1 MAAMI
6 FAFALVLGSVP
17 PSHEAFP
24 VSLTMNS
31 GFELV
36 ADSTTLPPKYGAYW
50 ENAFAPR
57 ECDPTS
63 SIVVREDGNRVARLD
78 PHRPPIQQILTLL
91 GPYSSAF
98 RVELR
103 FKPES
108 PTARLVV
115 RFLSEE
121 GREITWASGE
131 SAPGETAF
139 EIVATGRD
147 DDGFERTV
155 IEVGSTFQS
164 LSDAAPPPWATLS
177 LRSVGGF
184 VEVDDVV
191 AAHWLPR
198 VSHRELKE
206 TLLADIRDAVAVFVE
221 EPTGPS
227 GLGLGLVDRQSGYQ
241 TRGSFDVETGKGITE
256 NTVVGITGIHEVL
269 LRYARIPNLPTD
281 DPMLLAAHDVLKQ
294 LALSALKNN
303 VFASTG
309 LFCLYDRVK
318 KQPLTDAELSPTH
331 FIQTILDIAELFPD
345 DKVLGNYA
353 RFHAEKLG
361 DAMVRLRREH
371 DLPRDVPY
379 GRGPGGNWF
388 GRMPEKVSPLGFLAP
403 PMRKTYDQ
411 SWAIAFDRSWYHDF
425 DTAVGLMR
433 LHRVIPKPEYLEAV
447 RIACHKFDRA
457 WDATRYDMENDTDDH
472 YGRNV
477 ESAID
482 AYRNSGGA
490 LPELLDFAQR
500 ATDHRLD
507 RFVPSGET
515 VWIQGIRL
523 GSFTTGDQPRAFRGP
538 LGLYRLSRESNPV
551 SSGFEPYVDAIREL
565 TRADLR
571 RRLLD
576 DSTYTEASSFQW
588 RMIAMCFRK
597 NFIAPCDSGTDWEGD
612 MGDLFAGPPANSYR
626 ALLRA
631 LELDRAGLDRE
642 WVTWYALIHDHVLA
656 RYRAK
661 YGYRFGLSKETGQR
675 YGIHD
680 QYLEGWSTNHPYG
693 LAITLL
699 HAELLE
705 TGALEREA
713 ASVRIQS
720 VSRAADGSVR
730 IEVAGPPSRSVAI
743 HVAPRASFEDV
754 APHDARLRYVARSR
768 PHESTRFTLDAAGR
782 GGASFPFQGDSIAV
796 DAELPCSIA
805 PEETFTRLEDLC
817 GGTYSLEASSR

>member
-6 FAFALVLGSVP
+6 FAFAVVLGSIP
-17 PSHEAFP
+17 PSDEAFP

-63 SIVVREDGNRVARLD
+63 SIVLREDGNRVARLD
-78 PHRPPIQQILTLL
+78 PYRPPIQQILTLH

-108 PTARLVV
+108 PDARLVV
-115 RFLSEE
+115 RFQSEE
-121 GREITWASGE
+121 GREITWTSGT
-131 SAPGETAF
+131 SATGETAF
-139 EIVATGRD
+139 PIVATVRD
-147 DDGFERTV
+147 DDGFERAV
-155 IEVGSTFQS
+155 IDVGSTFQS
-164 LSDAAPPPWATLS
+164 LAEVAPPPWALLS
-177 LRSVGGF
+177 LHSVGG
-184 VEVDDVV
+184 VVQVDDVV

-198 VSHRELKE
+198 ISHRELKDA
-206 TLLADIRDAVAVFVE
+206 LLADIRDAIAVFIE
-221 EPTGPS
+221 EATGPS
-227 GLGLGLVDRQSGYQ
+227 GKGLGLVDRQSGYQ

-269 LRYARIPNLPTD
+269 LRYARIPNLAKD
-281 DPMLLAAHDVLKQ
+281 DPTLLAARDVLKQ
-294 LALSALKNN
+294 LAFSALKNN
-303 VFASTG
+303 VFATTG

-318 KQPLTDAELSPTH
+318 KKPLTDVELSPTH
-331 FIQTILDIAELFPD
+331 FIQTILDVADLFPD

-353 RFHAEKLG
+353 RFHAEKMA
-361 DAMVRLRREH
+361 DTMIRLRREH

-379 GRGPGGNWF
+379 GRGLGGNWF

-403 PMRKTYDQ
+403 PKQKTYDQ
-411 SWAIAFDRSWYHDF
+411 SWAIAHDRSWYHDF

-433 LHRVIPKPEYLEAV
+433 VHRVIPKPEYLDAV

-477 ESAID
+477 ETAIE

-490 LPELLDFAQR
+490 LPELLDFVQR
-500 ATDHRLD
+500 ATDHRLG

-538 LGLYRLSRESNPV
+538 LGLYRLPREANPLT
-551 SSGFEPYVDAIREL
+551 SGFEPYVDAIREL

-597 NFIAPCDSGTDWEGD
+597 NFIAPCDSGTNWEGD
-612 MGDLFAGPPANSYR
+612 MGDLFAGPPANLYR

-642 WVTWYALIHDHVLA
+642 WVTWYALVHDHVLA

-661 YGYRFGLSKETGQR
+661 YGYRFGLSKETGRR
-675 YGIHD
+675 YGIHE
-680 QYLEGWSTNHPYG
+680 QYLEGWSTTHPYG

-699 HAELLE
+699 HTELLE

-713 ASVRIQS
+713 ASVRIES
-720 VSRAADGSVR
+720 VTRDADGTVR
-730 IEVAGPPSRSVAI
+730 VEVAGPPLRGVEI

-754 APHDARLRYVARSR
+754 APHDARLRHVARSR
-768 PHESTRFTLDAAGR
+768 PHASTRITLDESGR
-782 GGASFPFQGDSIAV
+782 GVANFESAGDSIAIDV
-796 DAELPCSIA
+796 ELPCELA
-805 PEETFTRLEDLC
+805 PQDGFTRIEDLR
-817 GGTYSLEASSR
+817 GGTYSLAAR